1 MKRKEKLQKNVG
13 ELQMVVKSPSPQEV
27 SGVEERY
34 KIVTPDKASDKW
46 KVEDK
51 PKSFMKTYKPSQ
63 NK

>member
-1 MKRKEKLQKNVG
+1 
-13 ELQMVVKSPSPQEV
+13 MVVKSPSPQEV